1 MTDIKKASDVILEID
16 SKIDNLLNF
25 FKNHDNNQKLIISR
39 LDKIYKKL
47 EEMPEDRSF
56 SRIAQDLEQS
66 IQQDSGK
73 PNEFEF
79 TEVPSVS
86 DVSSIK
92 KVLVHQTI
100 KYPKVNNKQ
109 LPVILAKVNIY
120 QEPGLKSNPGMKPM
134 ESCVTNAN
142 GIWEAELSPGKY
154 FVHIVKP
161 NTNTKPLVDI
171 YNEIIVSSDLKV
183 QEIQKID
190 L

>member
-47 EEMPEDRSF
+47 EEMPEDRNF
-56 SRIAQDLEQS
+56 SSIAQDLEQS
-66 IQQDSGK
+66 IQKNSA
-73 PNEFEF
+73 NEFEF
-79 TEVPSVS
+79 VDVPSVS
-86 DVSSIK
+86 DVSSAK

-120 QEPGLKSNPGMKPM
+120 KEPGLKSNPQMKPL

-142 GIWEAELSPGKY
+142 GIWEAELSPGTY
-154 FVHIVKP
+154 YVHIVKP
-161 NTNTKPLVDI
+161 NTNTKPLVDV
-171 YNEIIVSSDLKV
+171 YNEIIVSSDSKV